1 MEIIVISGLALLGYE
16 LSKDNKIPRKKQN
29 IKPQLTTKCQTNSNK
44 YPFVDDKITKNSFLE
59 HNQPFFTER
68 KVSSNDVQK
77 QRRMESFTGTDT
89 EMFWK
94 KKKEVENLFSPHK
107 DLSNING
114 SQPTSSVYGS
124 DRYSASLTQKMDGV
138 APTEKI
144 QVGRGLN
151 KGSDSAAS
159 GGFHDSTRILPENVN
174 GYKKNSFSG
183 RTLTG
188 KAINNMRNTTP
199 HIENNEK
206 PERYYTDKDRQIAP
220 TKSQVNKEQ
229 QRGEIIMN
237 CTNRDNC
244 NEMVH
249 LGAVTPE
256 IIAHT
261 QRTHGTRT
269 YDSSKCNVSG
279 NPHAQVLGNNPQ
291 HGQYVM
297 PIGDR
302 ENCGTV
308 TNAHF
313 SGHGGSNQ
321 YSDAANPTLREDK
334 NNYEGQ
340 AYNSQVNTG
349 GHLSNK
355 FTANP
360 TMREDINN
368 YQGQAYNSQVNT
380 GGHISNKFT
389 ANPTMRED
397 INNYQGQAYH
407 SQNNATG
414 NNSIYTVNST
424 IREETAYNSHENA
437 PTYNNGQSSRN
448 YQSNPTQR
456 QSTHSSYTGV
466 ANSKNKGNQN
476 QYSMRT
482 AQPYRKREDVQ
493 QEFIPNGGRMNVR
506 EDAIAV
512 NGAVHLPTDC
522 NSHPVNHGIHNQV
535 SSINQVGNIEFA
547 NKGSHNPRND
557 FNLAKNILKNN
568 EYSHSVV

>member
-1 MEIIVISGLALLGYE
+1 
-16 LSKDNKIPRKKQN
+16 
-29 IKPQLTTKCQTNSNK
+29 
-44 YPFVDDKITKNSFLE
+44 
-59 HNQPFFTER
+59 
-68 KVSSNDVQK
+68 
-77 QRRMESFTGTDT
+77 
-89 EMFWK
+89 
-94 KKKEVENLFSPHK
+94 
-107 DLSNING
+107 
-114 SQPTSSVYGS
+114 
-124 DRYSASLTQKMDGV
+124 
-138 APTEKI
+138 
-144 QVGRGLN
+144 
-151 KGSDSAAS
+151 
-159 GGFHDSTRILPENVN
+159 
-174 GYKKNSFSG
+174 
-183 RTLTG
+183 
-188 KAINNMRNTTP
+188 
-199 HIENNEK
+199 
-206 PERYYTDKDRQIAP
+206 
-220 TKSQVNKEQ
+220 
-229 QRGEIIMN
+229 
-237 CTNRDNC
+237 
-244 NEMVH
+244 
-249 LGAVTPE
+249 
-256 IIAHT
+256 
-261 QRTHGTRT
+261 
-269 YDSSKCNVSG
+269 
-279 NPHAQVLGNNPQ
+279 
-291 HGQYVM
+291 
-297 PIGDR
+297 
-302 ENCGTV
+302 
-308 TNAHF
+308 
-313 SGHGGSNQ
+313 
-321 YSDAANPTLREDK
+321 
-334 NNYEGQ
+334 
-340 AYNSQVNTG
+340 
-349 GHLSNK
+349 
-355 FTANP
+355 
-360 TMREDINN
+360 MREDINN